1 MSGFIYIF
9 IYFDDVNND
18 EWWENARKLLCG
30 LVDKSILCMM
40 GKYPVTSA
48 HVVAKELL
56 GQ

>member
-1 MSGFIYIF
+1 MEYIFIF

-18 EWWENARKLLCG
+18 EWWENARKPLCG

-40 GKYPVTSA
+40 GKYPVTTA